1 MSFST
6 QFDLIDRELIEAHV
20 ASGQPRYSVTLY
32 LARGG
37 FIRRWINDREEA
49 LAEHGVVTRSPDMRW
64 AITFDHLGLDAIA
77 VDFPPGS
84 KTAEQLKAEC
94 DAALDAMLER
104 WEAETLH

>member
-6 QFDLIDRELIEAHV
+6 PFDLIDREMIEAHR

-37 FIRRWINDREEA
+37 FIRRWTNDRDEA
-49 LAEHGVVTRSPDMRW
+49 LVGHGMAAKTPDMRW

-77 VDFPPGS
+77 VDFPPDG
-84 KTAEQLKAEC
+84 KTAQQLKAEC
-94 DAALDAMLER
+94 DAALDAMLDR
-104 WEAETLH
+104 WDAETRR